1 MPSSSK
7 ESRFPIGTRILA
19 PGKLVLAG
27 EYAVLDGAPAISL
40 AINRGVECIIR
51 APRSDSLC
59 QTPQNDSR
67 FVSPALSQIQNP
79 QFYEFKNWNPF
90 SGLGKGQKPGFGGSA
105 AACVASCYV
114 AGLPLEQALTIHHQ
128 VQGSGS
134 GIDVA
139 TSIYGGMIWAEG
151 TEYRPLPP
159 IRPLV
164 IWTGTSARTGP
175 RVQRYQQ
182 LENRDS
188 FRKESIYWTKYFL
201 IDPIL
206 STRKL
211 YQNLCKMAQNAGLEY
226 QTTATEEIVALAK
239 TYSGSAK
246 PSGAGGGD
254 CVVAFFPDQDAE
266 NAFKLECQKRFPIIP
281 IEVSVSVHHVLQK
294 MI

>member
-67 FVSPALSQIQNP
+67 FVSPALSQIQRP
-79 QFYEFKNWNPF
+79 QFYEFKNWNPVT
-90 SGLGKGQKPGFGGSA
+90 SLDQGQKPGFGGSA

-114 AGLPLEQALTIHHQ
+114 AGLPLSEALRIHHQ

-139 TSIYGGMIWAEG
+139 SSMLGGMIWAENG
-151 TEYRPLPP
+151 NYKPVDP
-159 IRPLV
+159 ICPVV
-164 IWTGTSARTGP
+164 IWTGTSAQTGP
-175 RVQRYQQ
+175 RVQQYRAWTG
-182 LENRDS
+182 RDAFLS
-188 FRKESIYWTKYFL
+188 KSAYWTEYFL
-201 IDPIL
+201 EDPIL
-206 STRKL
+206 ATQKL
-211 YQNLCKMAQNAGLEY
+211 YQNLCKMSQDAGVAYL
-226 QTTATEEIVALAK
+226 TPAIEEIVSLAK

-254 CVVAFFPDQDAE
+254 CVVAFFPDLDAE
-266 NAFKLECQKRFPIIP
+266 DAFIQECEKRFPMIP
-281 IEVSVSVHHVLQK
+281 IEVSVSVHHILPE
-294 MI
+294 